1 MERAPCNPSPS
12 LSSPGKLQIVPL
24 HRTGTLPANLA
35 WGQWASSFQLRE
47 ATNNPARTSFRQPA
61 TGLHTETWSGWFTWW
76 GSTLINEDK
85 PRRSLRECQEILAL
99 LLGSGHTL
107 DILSAHAFPFLSVHS
122 KRLGLGQAL
131 AHGAGKSEPLMA
143 ALLRS
148 PGVLRPCITGEK
160 PLTLFPRRRLLIT
173 ASPIFPAWCQEADVI
188 EAPTFETF
196 CKKYEIL
203 SSFQSQAGREAAFQ
217 SCNTSLK
224 KNSRLKE
231 QNTAHSAFRVPRPPL
246 YNCYITEHP

>member
-1 MERAPCNPSPS
+1 M
-12 LSSPGKLQIVPL
+12 
-24 HRTGTLPANLA
+24 
-35 WGQWASSFQLRE
+35 
-47 ATNNPARTSFRQPA
+47 
-61 TGLHTETWSGWFTWW
+61 
-76 GSTLINEDK
+76 NEDK
-85 PRRSLRECQEILAL
+85 PRRSLQESQEILAL

-107 DILSAHAFPFLSVHS
+107 DILFAHEFPFLSVHS
-122 KRLGLGQAL
+122 KWLGLGQAL

-148 PGVLRPCITGEK
+148 PRVLRPCITAEK

-173 ASPIFPAWCQEADVI
+173 ASPISPTWCQEEDFI
-188 EAPTFETF
+188 EAPIFETF

-224 KNSRLKE
+224 KDSGLKE

-246 YNCYITEHP
+246 YYCYIMEHP